1 MAVYIWEGRNRAGD
15 RKSGEVTAKNRQVAI
30 ERLVA
35 DGIFVKSIK
44 AKGIEINIKFFKKKI
59 KDKDVALFTKGFS
72 VMVGSGLPILDSL
85 DILADQEKNP
95 EFKKVIMD
103 IYSKVEGG
111 STLTFALS
119 EHKKVFSDLYVS
131 LIESGEKSGTLD
143 DVAKRLSNYMEKT
156 IALKRKIRGAMIYP
170 SMVSAVAVGV
180 VTLILTIVIPS
191 FASLYESSGM
201 LLPLPTR
208 IVIQMS
214 ELLRSYFLYIAGALV
229 AIFLIFRY
237 LYRKS
242 YKFRKFVDKMILN
255 IPIFG
260 LLIKKA
266 SIARFTRTL
275 GSLMKSGVDILE
287 GFDII
292 AKIAG
297 NVVIQENLLS
307 IREDVA
313 SGSSVAEPLR
323 KSELFPSMVA
333 HMVSVG
339 EKTGRLDEMLEKT
352 ADYYEAEVDNTV
364 NNLST
369 LIEPIIIV
377 VLGVI
382 IGFIVIAMYLP
393 IFKLGEVIK

>member
-15 RKSGEVTAKNRQVAI
+15 RKSGEITAKNRQVAI

-266 SIARFTRTL
+266 SIARFARTL

>member
-229 AIFLIFRY
+229 VIFLIFKY

-242 YKFRKFVDKMILN
+242 YKFRKLVDKMILN

-323 KSELFPSMVA
+323 KSEIFPSMVA

>member
-266 SIARFTRTL
+266 SIARFARTL

>member
-229 AIFLIFRY
+229 VIFLIFKY

-242 YKFRKFVDKMILN
+242 YKFRKLVDKMILN

-297 NVVIQENLLS
+297 NVVIQESLLS

-323 KSELFPSMVA
+323 KSEIFPSMVA

>member
-15 RKSGEVTAKNRQVAI
+15 RKSGEITAKNRQVAI

>member
-1 MAVYIWEGRNRAGD
+1 
-15 RKSGEVTAKNRQVAI
+15 
-30 ERLVA
+30 
-35 DGIFVKSIK
+35 
-44 AKGIEINIKFFKKKI
+44 
-59 KDKDVALFTKGFS
+59 
-72 VMVGSGLPILDSL
+72 MVGSGLPILDSL

-229 AIFLIFRY
+229 VIFLIFKY

-242 YKFRKFVDKMILN
+242 YKFRKLVDKMILN

-323 KSELFPSMVA
+323 KSEIFPSMVA